1 MVQILGNFR
10 KTLPNN
16 PEFLLLGFSP
26 SSVPL
31 QKRWRNNG
39 LSANFIADYI
49 TTFFPIIDN
58 SAPDH
63 THNQEIKSA
72 VSYIANELLENAMKF
87 SAHNNP
93 SPIRFGLYLLTEEV
107 SEDGVTIILSTT
119 HSIPQ
124 QSVDAF
130 QSFIHEFL
138 TTDPDELYVRQVE
151 RSAKDEEGAT
161 SGLGFITMKNDYAAE
176 LGWKFESLELNKE
189 QTAIAV
195 TTMVQLKV

>member
-39 LSANFIADYI
+39 LSANFIADYV
-49 TTFFPIIDN
+49 TTFFPIIDTPE
-58 SAPDH
+58 PDH

-87 SAHNNP
+87 SSHNNS

-124 QSVDAF
+124 HSVEAF

-138 TTDPDELYVRQVE
+138 TTEPNELYIRQVE
-151 RSAKDEEGAT
+151 KSTREEEGAT

-176 LGWKFESLELNKE
+176 LGWKFEAIELNE